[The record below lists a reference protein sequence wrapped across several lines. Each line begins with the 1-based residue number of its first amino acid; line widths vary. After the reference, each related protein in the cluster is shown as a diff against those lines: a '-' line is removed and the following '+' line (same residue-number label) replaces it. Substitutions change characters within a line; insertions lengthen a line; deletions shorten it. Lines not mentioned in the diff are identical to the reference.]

1 MDEKA
6 KAAVA
11 WSDASDIIHGTKR
24 ITWRVWR
31 RLRDGPT
38 TSSALAKELMIERR
52 SMSATLSNMIRHGKV
67 IQGEF
72 LSKGQGYLYHA
83 GDEPKKSKASI
94 VRRVSPLDIALIGWR
109 GPVSGSLSGL
119 L

>member
-1 MDEKA
+1 MDEEV
-6 KAAVA
+6 AVA
-11 WSDASDIIHGTKR
+11 WGDAPDIIHGTKR

-31 RLRDGPT
+31 RLRDGPA
-38 TSSALAKELMIERR
+38 TSRVLSNDLMIERR
-52 SMSATLSNMIRHGKV
+52 SMSATLANMIRHGKV

-83 GDEPKKSKASI
+83 GDEPKKSKVSI
-94 VRRVSPLDIALIGWR
+94 VRRVAPLDVALIGWR